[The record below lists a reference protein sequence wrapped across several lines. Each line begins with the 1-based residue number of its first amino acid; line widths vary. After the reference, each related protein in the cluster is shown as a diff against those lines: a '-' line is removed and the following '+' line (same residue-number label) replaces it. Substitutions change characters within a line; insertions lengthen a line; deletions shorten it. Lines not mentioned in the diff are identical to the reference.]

1 MSLEADNLVDRRRLR
16 RKVTRWRVVAFVA
29 IIGALLFV
37 ATNIQGPW
45 NLLPGEQ
52 VARVTIEGFIS
63 DDHDQQALLEK
74 IAEDDNVQ
82 ALILHINS
90 PGGTTTGSEA
100 LYEALRKVAAE
111 KPIVAVMGTIATS
124 GGYIAALG
132 ADHIIARGNTITG
145 SIGVIF
151 QWTQVTTLLTQLG
164 IEFEEVKSSIL
175 KAEPSPFNETPP
187 EARAIMEAMV
197 ADSYDWFLALVA
209 ERRNIDLTRA
219 GILGDG
225 RVYTGRQAFEV
236 GLIDGVGGEN
246 AAMLWLHEEHN
257 IAENI
262 TVIDWKSGGDLDFGL
277 FSSGARLA
285 GALVNDGIVRTLSNL
300 LSQAANSNGRLDGL
314 VSVWHAPETE
324 SD

>member
-16 RKVTRWRVVAFVA
+16 RKVTRWRVIAFVA
-29 IIGALLFV
+29 IIGALLF
-37 ATNIQGPW
+37 AASRIPGTGNI
-45 NLLPGEQ
+45 LPREQ
-52 VARVTIEGFIS
+52 IARVTIEGFIS
-63 DDHDQQALLEK
+63 DDRDQQALLEK
-74 IAEDDNVQ
+74 IAEDDHVQ

-175 KAEPSPFNETPP
+175 KAEPSPFTETPP
-187 EARAIMEAMV
+187 EALAIMEAMV

-209 ERRNIDLTRA
+209 ERRNVDQARA
-219 GILGDG
+219 RILGDG
-225 RVYTGRQAFEV
+225 RVYTGRQALEV
-236 GLIDGVGGEN
+236 GLIDGVGGED
-246 AAMLWLHEEHN
+246 AALLWLQEEHD
-257 IAENI
+257 IAKDI
-262 TVIDWKSGGDLDFGL
+262 AVTDWKTGEDLDFGF
-277 FSSGARLA
+277 FSSSARFASSLA
-285 GALVNDGIVRTLSNL
+285 NDGIVRTLTNL
-300 LSQAANSNGRLDGL
+300 LSQASSGNGRLDGL

-324 SD
+324 GD

>member
-1 MSLEADNLVDRRRLR
+1 MSLDADNLVDRRRLR
-16 RKVTRWRVVAFVA
+16 RKVTRWRVIAIVA
-29 IIGALLFV
+29 IIGALLFA
-37 ATNIQGPW
+37 ATNIQGAG
-45 NLLPGEQ
+45 NFLPREQ
-52 VARVTIEGFIS
+52 VARVTIDGFIS

-74 IAEDDNVQ
+74 IAEDNNVQ

-175 KAEPSPFNETPP
+175 KAEPSPFSETPP
-187 EARAIMEAMV
+187 EARAVMEAMV

-209 ERRNIDLTRA
+209 ERRNVDQARA
-219 GILGDG
+219 RILGDG
-225 RVYTGRQAFEV
+225 RVYTGRQALEV
-236 GLIDGVGGEN
+236 GLIDGIGGED
-246 AAMLWLHEEHN
+246 AALRWLHEEHN
-257 IAENI
+257 IDEDI
-262 TVIDWKSGGDLDFGL
+262 RVSDWKSGEDLGFGL
-277 FSSGARLA
+277 FSSGVRLA
-285 GALVNDGIVRTLSNL
+285 GAVANGGIFRTLSDL

-314 VSVWHAPETE
+314 VSVWQAPETG